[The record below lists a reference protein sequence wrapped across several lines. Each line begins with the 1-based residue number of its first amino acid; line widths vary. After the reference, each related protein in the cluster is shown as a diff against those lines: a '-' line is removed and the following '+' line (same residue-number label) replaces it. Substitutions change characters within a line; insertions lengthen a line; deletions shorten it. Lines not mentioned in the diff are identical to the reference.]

1 MYISEHKA
9 AIHSYAP
16 ANEWTSSMLLPAT
29 MHTLCSRNVNNLR
42 VIYALVMGKNARKQS
57 RIGA

>member
-1 MYISEHKA
+1 MHISEHKA

-42 VIYALVMGKNARKQS
+42 VIYALIMGKNARKQS
-57 RIGA
+57 RISA